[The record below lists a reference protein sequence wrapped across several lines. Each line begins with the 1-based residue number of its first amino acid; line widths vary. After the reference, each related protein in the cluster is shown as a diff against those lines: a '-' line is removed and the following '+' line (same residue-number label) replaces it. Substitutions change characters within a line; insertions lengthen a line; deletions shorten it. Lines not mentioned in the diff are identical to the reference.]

1 MRKPDLERNKL
12 IYDLYFVDKLT
23 VSQISERASLSISQ
37 VSRVLSKS
45 PLYLPEK
52 ANRKEKNRKRHNEK
66 TKEIMKNKRAKQQF
80 EEKLEM
86 DRLHYQASMELSY
99 TSPLSNIAL
108 RKNCSSAYSYNTK
121 KGIYELKNDCVYSAD
136 MPIKIKY

>member
-23 VSQISERASLSISQ
+23 VSQISERVALSISQ

-52 ANRKEKNRKRHNEK
+52 ANRKEENHKRHNEK
-66 TKEIMKNKRAKQQF
+66 TKEIMKNKRAKKQF

-136 MPIKIKY
+136 MPLKIKY

>member
-23 VSQISERASLSISQ
+23 VSQISERAALSISQ

-52 ANRKEKNRKRHNEK
+52 ANRKEENRKRHNEK
-66 TKEIMKNKRAKQQF
+66 AKEIMKNKRAKKQF

-86 DRLHYQASMELSY
+86 DRLHYQASIELSY

-108 RKNCSSAYSYNTK
+108 RKNCSSAYSYNTQ

-136 MPIKIKY
+136 MPLKIKC

>member
-1 MRKPDLERNKL
+1 MRMPDLERNKL

-23 VSQISERASLSISQ
+23 VSQISERIVLSISQ

-52 ANRKEKNRKRHNEK
+52 ANRKEENRKRHNEK
-66 TKEIMKNKRAKQQF
+66 AKEIMRNKRAKQQF
-80 EEKLEM
+80 EEKAII
-86 DRLHYQASMELSY
+86 DKLHYQAALELSY
-99 TSPLSNIAL
+99 TYPLSNIAL

-136 MPIKIKY
+136 MPLKVKC

>member
-1 MRKPDLERNKL
+1 MRTPDLERNKL
-12 IYDLYFVDKLT
+12 IYNLFFVDKLT
-23 VSQISERASLSISQ
+23 VSQISEKVALSISQ

-52 ANRKEKNRKRHNEK
+52 NNRKEENRKRHNEK
-66 TKEIMKNKRAKQQF
+66 TKEIMRNKRAKQQF
-80 EEKLEM
+80 EEKAII
-86 DRLHYQASMELSY
+86 DKLHYQAALELSY

-108 RKNCSSAYSYNTK
+108 RKNCSSAYIYNTK

-136 MPIKIKY
+136 MPLKVKC

>member
-45 PLYLPEK
+45 HLYLPEK
-52 ANRKEKNRKRHNEK
+52 ANRKKENRKKHNEK
-66 TKEIMKNKRAKQQF
+66 TKEIMKNKRAKKQF

-136 MPIKIKY
+136 MPLKIKC